1 MIGDYATKPHINIRY
16 FLSLIALMLEQH
28 AVNTNKDPNKI
39 RENDGN
45 SKADNTRGNSKVNK
59 TRGQESEYVKMKNR
73 DVRKTEDGRGPKK
86 T

>member
-1 MIGDYATKPHINIRY
+1 
-16 FLSLIALMLEQH
+16 MLEQR
-28 AVNTNKDPNKI
+28 AANTNKDPNKI

-45 SKADNTRGNSKVNK
+45 SKADKTRRNSKVNK
-59 TRGQESEYVKMKNR
+59 TRGQESEYGKMKNR